1 MGGQEAFD
9 LRGQGRECL
18 NQLGVIY
25 LDPSDTSG
33 AIREHVRG
41 ADEKRLLLVVPKNCP
56 GLDSLVDLKLLGR
69 YVISLDKEVALVTRD
84 RELAR
89 LARGLGFRT
98 FSSVRRGQR
107 ARWKGR
113 HTLAD
118 DSFGIQSSRGPV
130 GKAIPARSR
139 SQTVRLGE
147 IAVFA
152 LAFLAMVVFMAFIL
166 VVLVPTATVTLEPVA
181 YPVNT
186 TLTVQA
192 SPDLES
198 VDFINLRVPARVVEM
213 ELVGSEEIATTA
225 IRDEPDALA
234 TGEVV
239 FTNKRTQATIVLSD
253 TIVSTSAGTTI
264 RFRTTEPVTL
274 PLGVGTRRRAPIEAI
289 EPGPS
294 GNVPAYSINRVEGP
308 MDRQVNVINVAPT
321 EEGGVSEARYVTNAD
336 KDQLRESSLHRL
348 REEGYDALMVE
359 LTGEEFLPPESLV
372 IFVLSETYD
381 KFPDEVAD
389 SLGLHLRALIE
400 GTVID
405 RTDVELL
412 GLRMLQ
418 FEVREGFQLL
428 PEETEFHIEEVSEV
442 EYDGTLTFQMSA
454 EGVTWV
460 EIDVPDIREGIRGK
474 SVSLAEEYLARH
486 LSLVQEPLVR
496 VSPEW
501 WGRLPW
507 LPFRIAIE
515 VLSGGGAA
523 DEATSSRRTICV

>member
-1 MGGQEAFD
+1 VGRQETPD
-9 LRGQGRECL
+9 LHGQGRERL
-18 NQLGVIY
+18 NQLEVIY

-33 AIREHVRG
+33 VIREHVRG
-41 ADEKRLLLVVPKNCP
+41 AEEKRILLVVPKNCP

-69 YVISLDKEVALVTRD
+69 YVIALDKEVALVTRN
-84 RELAR
+84 RELVQPAR
-89 LARGLGFRT
+89 ELGFRT
-98 FSSVRRGQR
+98 FSSVRAGQR
-107 ARWKGR
+107 AKWKGS
-113 HTLAD
+113 HTLVL
-118 DSFGIQSSRGPV
+118 DSFGIQPSQGPL
-130 GKAIPARSR
+130 GRAIPAQSR
-139 SQTVRLGE
+139 SQPLRLGE
-147 IAVFA
+147 IGVFS

-181 YPVNT
+181 YPVST

-192 SPDLES
+192 NPDLES
-198 VDFINLRVPARVVEM
+198 IDFISLRIPARVVEM
-213 ELVGSEEIATTA
+213 DLVGSEEMATTA
-225 IRDEPDALA
+225 IRDEPQATA

-239 FTNKRTQATIVLSD
+239 FTNKRTQATTVLSD

-274 PLGVGTRRRAPIEAI
+274 PAGVGTRRRAPIEAI
-289 EPGPS
+289 EPGLS

-321 EEGGVSEARYVTNAD
+321 EEGGMSEVRYVTNAD
-336 KDQLRESSLHRL
+336 KDQLRESSLQRL

-359 LTGEEFLPPESLV
+359 LTGEEFLPPESLMT
-372 IFVLSETYD
+372 FALSETYD

-389 SLGLHLRALIE
+389 SLSLHMRALVR

-405 RTDVELL
+405 RADVELL
-412 GLRMLQ
+412 GSRMLQ

-428 PEETEFHIEEVSEV
+428 SEETEFHIEEVSEAQ
-442 EYDGTLTFQMSA
+442 YDGTLTFRMRA

-460 EIDVPDIREGIRGK
+460 EIDEADIREGIRGK

-486 LSLVQEPLVR
+486 LSLVQGPSVR

-501 WGRLPW
+501 WGRVPW
-507 LPFRIAIE
+507 LPFRIAIQ
-515 VLSGGGAA
+515 VLSGGGTG
-523 DEATSSRRTICV
+523 DEASRSRRTVCV